1 LLVTLER
8 TLAIGEAEVR
18 DGDFF
23 FTTHSVA
30 LCLNAKRFDTRRLGV
45 TKIITKTTEK

>member
-1 LLVTLER
+1 MLVTLER

-23 FTTHSVA
+23 FTTHFVA
-30 LCLNAKRFDTRRLGV
+30 LCLNAKRFDRRMMGV
-45 TKIITKTTEK
+45 TGTIRETTEK